1 MSLAVS
7 HAVPGVGGSHFAGSR
22 DSRWCSDV
30 MSLWPI
36 CQLVTGGTALRRVR
50 AVSAVGG
57 VCIVRIHEPV
67 ALGLG

>member
-7 HAVPGVGGSHFAGSR
+7 HVVPGVGGSRFAGSR
-22 DSRWCSDV
+22 DSRWCSAV
-30 MSLWPI
+30 MSLWHL

-50 AVSAVGG
+50 AVSAVEG